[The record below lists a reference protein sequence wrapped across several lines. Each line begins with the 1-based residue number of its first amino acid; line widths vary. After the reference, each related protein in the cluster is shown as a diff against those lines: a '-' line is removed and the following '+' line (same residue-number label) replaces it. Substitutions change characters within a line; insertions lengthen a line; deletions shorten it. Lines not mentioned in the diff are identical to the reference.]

1 MYVEVKSAGGVTLV
15 PMDTV
20 HLAKRRIF
28 IRGEITMES
37 ACAFADQVMLLND
50 RSQEAFIDVIITS
63 GGGEVQ
69 AGLMMYDILQ
79 TSAAPIRMF
88 CRGMAY
94 SMAAVLFASG
104 RHGRYM
110 LPNSKLM
117 LHEPLLG
124 NAVRGNV
131 SSIRA
136 LSEELTG
143 IRAQLNALLAKHTG
157 RSVEELEEACA
168 YDHYFTPGECV
179 DFGLADRVVGL
190 NEMMGGLEY
199 AMG

>member
-1 MYVEVKSAGGVTLV
+1 MYVEVKSANGISLI
-15 PMDTV
+15 PMETM
-20 HLAKRRIF
+20 HLTKRRIF
-28 IRGEITMES
+28 IQGEITMEK
-37 ACAFADQVMLLND
+37 ACDFADKVMLLND
-50 RSQEAFIDVIITS
+50 QSTDAFIDVIVTS

-69 AGLMMYDILQ
+69 AGLMMYDVIQ

-88 CRGMAY
+88 CRGQAY

-104 RHGRYM
+104 KHGRYI

-136 LSEELTG
+136 LSEELTE
-143 IRAQLNALLAKHTG
+143 IRSQINALLAKHTG
-157 RSVEELEEACA
+157 KTEKEIEEACA
-168 YDHYFTPGECV
+168 YDHFFLAQECV
-179 DFGLADRVVGL
+179 EFGLADEIVGF
-190 NEMMGGLEY
+190 EKMTGG
-199 AMG
+199 M

>member
-1 MYVEVKSAGGVTLV
+1 MYVEVKSANGVSLI
-15 PMDTV
+15 PMETV

-28 IRGEITMES
+28 VQGEITMES

-50 RSQEAFIDVIITS
+50 QSADAYIDVIVTS
-63 GGGEVQ
+63 CGGEVQ
-69 AGLMMYDILQ
+69 AGLMMYDVIQ
-79 TSAAPIRMF
+79 TSTAPIRMF
-88 CRGMAY
+88 CRGIAY

-104 RHGRYM
+104 LHGRYI

-143 IRAQLNALLAKHTG
+143 IRGQLNTLLAKHTG
-157 RSVEELEEACA
+157 RSVEQIEEACA
-168 YDHYFTPGECV
+168 YDHYFTPEECV
-179 DFGLADRVVGL
+179 EFGLADEVVGFQK
-190 NEMMGGLEY
+190 MTGG
-199 AMG
+199 M

>member
-1 MYVEVKSAGGVTLV
+1 MYVEVKSASGVSLV
-15 PMDTV
+15 PMETV
-20 HLAKRRIF
+20 HLAKRRVF
-28 IRGEITMES
+28 IQGEINMEA
-37 ACAFADQVMLLND
+37 ACAFADQIMLLCD
-50 RSQEAFIDVIITS
+50 QSTDAPIDVIVTS

-69 AGLMMYDILQ
+69 AGLMMYDIIQ

-104 RHGRYM
+104 KHGRYI

-136 LSEELTG
+136 LSEELTD
-143 IRAQLNALLAKHTG
+143 IRSQLNELLAKHTG
-157 RSVEELEEACA
+157 KSVEQIEEACA
-168 YDHYFTPGECV
+168 YDHYFTPRECV
-179 DFGLADRVVGL
+179 EFGLADEIVG
-190 NEMMGGLEY
+190 MDKMTGG
-199 AMG
+199 M

>member
-1 MYVEVKSAGGVTLV
+1 MYVEVKSANGITLV
-15 PMDTV
+15 PMETV
-20 HLAKRRIF
+20 HLVKRRIF
-28 IRGEITMES
+28 IRGEINMEQ

-50 RSQEAFIDVIITS
+50 QSTQKCIDVMVTS

-69 AGLMMYDILQ
+69 AGLMMYDIIQ
-79 TSAAPIRMF
+79 TSIAPIRMF

-104 RHGRYM
+104 CNGRYIF
-110 LPNSKLM
+110 PNSKLM

-136 LSEELTG
+136 LSEELTD
-143 IRAQLNALLAKHTG
+143 IRNQINGLLAKHTG
-157 RSVEELEEACA
+157 KSVEQIEEACS
-168 YDHYFTPGECV
+168 YDHYFTPEECV
-179 DFGLADRVVGL
+179 EFGLADEVVGL
-190 NEMMGGLEY
+190 NRITGG
-199 AMG
+199 M